1 MNFDDIIDRRGH
13 LSSKWDMMEKN
24 YGVPADDG
32 LAMWVADM
40 DFRSPDC
47 VQDAVRAKLE
57 HGIYGYLGD
66 YGPYTSAIAWWMEN
80 RHGWQVEP
88 DWILTTT
95 GLCNAVG
102 LAVDTLTNPG
112 DSVVLFTPVYHAFA
126 RVIRAAGRNV
136 LESPL
141 VNENGRYRM
150 DFDAC
155 ESLMTGKEKMM
166 ILCSPHNPGG
176 RVWSK
181 DELRAVGD
189 FARRHDLLL
198 ISDEVHHDLVYPGQ
212 THTPMPLADPG
223 IADRLIMLTAP
234 SKTFNIAGTHTGQM
248 IVSNDTLRGQLKAR
262 MSALSLGTHDFG
274 IAMTTAAY
282 SPEGAAWVDELVAYL
297 DGNRKLFDDG
307 VNAIPGVTSMPL
319 EATYLSWVDFSGT
332 GMTRE
337 EYKRRV
343 NKDARIAV
351 NYGSTFGS
359 GGETFLRFNIGMPRA
374 QIAEAVERLQAA
386 FADLQ

>member
-47 VQDAVRAKLE
+47 IQDAVRAKLE

-126 RVIRAAGRNV
+126 RVIRTAGRNV

>member
-47 VQDAVRAKLE
+47 IQDAVRAKLE

-136 LESPL
+136 LECPL

-212 THTPMPLADPG
+212 PHTPMPLADPG

>member
-1 MNFDDIIDRRGH
+1 MNFNDIIDRRGH

-95 GLCNAVG
+95 GLCNALG

-155 ESLMTGKEKMM
+155 ESLMTGKEKML

>member
-47 VQDAVRAKLE
+47 IQDAVRAKLE

-155 ESLMTGKEKMM
+155 ESLMNGKEKML

-297 DGNRKLFDDG
+297 DGNRKLFDEG

>member
-47 VQDAVRAKLE
+47 IQDAVRAKLE

-359 GGETFLRFNIGMPRA
+359 GGETFLRFNLGMPRA

>member
-47 VQDAVRAKLE
+47 IQDAVRAKLE

-136 LESPL
+136 LECPL

-297 DGNRKLFDDG
+297 DGNPKLFDDG

>member
-47 VQDAVRAKLE
+47 IQDAVRAKLE

-136 LESPL
+136 LECPL

-155 ESLMTGKEKMM
+155 ESLMNGKEKML

-297 DGNRKLFDDG
+297 DGNRKLFDEG

-359 GGETFLRFNIGMPRA
+359 GGETFLRFNLGMPRA

>member
-47 VQDAVRAKLE
+47 IQDAVRAKLE

-136 LESPL
+136 LECPL

-155 ESLMTGKEKMM
+155 ESLMTGKEKML

-181 DELRAVGD
+181 DELRAAGD

-198 ISDEVHHDLVYPGQ
+198 ISDEVHHDLVYPSQ

>member
-80 RHGWQVEP
+80 RHGWQVDP

-112 DSVVLFTPVYHAFA
+112 DSVVLLTPVYHAFA
-126 RVIRAAGRNV
+126 RVIRTAGRNV
-136 LESPL
+136 RECPL

-150 DFDAC
+150 DFDAY
-155 ESLMTGKEKMM
+155 ESLMTGDEKIL

-248 IVSNDTLRGQLKAR
+248 IVSNDMLRGQLKAR

-307 VNAIPGVTSMPL
+307 VNAIPGVKSMPL

-332 GMTRE
+332 GMSRE

-359 GGETFLRFNIGMPRA
+359 GGESFLRFNIGMPRA

>member
-1 MNFDDIIDRRGH
+1 MNFDNIIDRRGH

-47 VQDAVRAKLE
+47 IQDAVRAKLE

-126 RVIRAAGRNV
+126 RVIRTAGRNV

>member
-1 MNFDDIIDRRGH
+1 MNFNDIIDRRGH

-47 VQDAVRAKLE
+47 IQDAVRAKLE

-95 GLCNAVG
+95 GLCNALG

-155 ESLMTGKEKMM
+155 ESLMTGKEKML

>member
-80 RHGWQVEP
+80 RHGWQVDP

-112 DSVVLFTPVYHAFA
+112 DSVVLLTPVYHAFA
-126 RVIRAAGRNV
+126 RVIRTAGRNV
-136 LESPL
+136 RECPL

-150 DFDAC
+150 DFDAY
-155 ESLMTGKEKMM
+155 ESLMTGDEKIL

-223 IADRLIMLTAP
+223 IVDRLIMLTAP

-248 IVSNDTLRGQLKAR
+248 IVSNDMLRGQLKAR

-307 VNAIPGVTSMPL
+307 VNAIPGVKSMPL

-332 GMTRE
+332 GMSRE

-359 GGETFLRFNIGMPRA
+359 GGESFLRFNIGMPRA
-374 QIAEAVERLQAA
+374 QIAEAVERLHAA

>member
-24 YGVPADDG
+24 YGVPAEDG

-136 LESPL
+136 LECPL
-141 VNENGRYRM
+141 VNEDGRYRM

-359 GGETFLRFNIGMPRA
+359 GGETFLRFNLGMPRA

>member
-297 DGNRKLFDDG
+297 DGNRKLFDEG

>member
-1 MNFDDIIDRRGH
+1 MRH
-13 LSSKWDMMEKN
+13 
-24 YGVPADDG
+24 
-32 LAMWVADM
+32 
-40 DFRSPDC
+40 
-47 VQDAVRAKLE
+47 
-57 HGIYGYLGD
+57 H
-66 YGPYTSAIAWWMEN
+66 AWWMEN

-297 DGNRKLFDDG
+297 DGNRKLFDEG

>member
-24 YGVPADDG
+24 YGVPAEDG

-47 VQDAVRAKLE
+47 IQDAVRAKLE

-80 RHGWQVEP
+80 RHGWQVDP

-102 LAVDTLTNPG
+102 LAIDTLTSPG

-126 RVIRAAGRNV
+126 RVIRTAGRNV
-136 LESPL
+136 LECPL

-176 RVWSK
+176 RVWNK
-181 DELRAVGD
+181 DELRAAAD

-223 IADRLIMLTAP
+223 IIDRLIMLTAP

>member
-136 LESPL
+136 LECPL

-155 ESLMTGKEKMM
+155 ESLMNGKEKML

-297 DGNRKLFDDG
+297 DGNRKLFDEG

>member
-24 YGVPADDG
+24 YGVPAEDG

-47 VQDAVRAKLE
+47 IQDAVRAKLE

-95 GLCNAVG
+95 GLCNALG

-150 DFDAC
+150 DFDTC
-155 ESLMTGKEKMM
+155 ESLMTGKEKML

>member
-24 YGVPADDG
+24 YGVPAEDG

-47 VQDAVRAKLE
+47 IQDAVRAKLE

-80 RHGWQVEP
+80 RHGWQVDP

-102 LAVDTLTNPG
+102 LAIDTLTSPG

-126 RVIRAAGRNV
+126 RVIRTAGRNV
-136 LESPL
+136 LECPL

-176 RVWSK
+176 RVWNK
-181 DELRAVGD
+181 DELRAVAD

-223 IADRLIMLTAP
+223 IIDRLIMLTAP

-332 GMTRE
+332 GMKRE

>member
-40 DFRSPDC
+40 DFRSPDSI
-47 VQDAVRAKLE
+47 QDAVRAKLE

-88 DWILTTT
+88 DWVLTTT

-102 LAVDTLTNPG
+102 LAVDTLTHPG

-136 LESPL
+136 LECPL

-359 GGETFLRFNIGMPRA
+359 GGETFLRFNLGMPRA